1 VVTTTTSK
9 VIYGDDENGL
19 VFDDHVFR
27 KQELRELKMLQ
38 KYEQKQFQDLAFKAQ
53 LARDQ
58 QEKHFEQEKTSL
70 LRTYDTDLDAL
81 VRGQRQSI
89 ERIEQQQESE
99 LRLQSKRIRS
109 DQERELKQF
118 REGLKTELRL
128 LKQEVDLMPK
138 DSRKQAFRVRKD
150 RLETE
155 QAERVSLTCSKI
167 WGRVADFSLF
177 VQEKQFLERLNEN
190 HETSLR
196 RLSDSHRE
204 KIALME
210 RQFLQQ
216 KQQVGFYNF
225 SLKNA
230 YKSEIISFI
239 PLMDANKKSIQ
250 TNTVVIFFSVYRG
263 AFKFEC

>member
-1 VVTTTTSK
+1 MAFNIQKFKFHSQPKLIFTFKIKVRDRRTKEDIQLLNLKKKTRKRTRRFEIDGTVVTTTTSK

-19 VFDDHVFR
+19 VYDDHVFR

-58 QEKHFEQEKTSL
+58 QEKHFDQEKTSL
-70 LRTYDTDLDAL
+70 LRTYDADLDAL
-81 VRGQRQSI
+81 NRGQRQSI

-118 REGLKTELRL
+118 REGLKTEMRL

-150 RLETE
+150 RLEAE
-155 QAERVSLTCSKI
+155 QSERVDTKL
-167 WGRVADFSLF
+167 
-177 VQEKQFLERLNEN
+177 
-190 HETSLR
+190 
-196 RLSDSHRE
+196 
-204 KIALME
+204 
-210 RQFLQQ
+210 
-216 KQQVGFYNF
+216 
-225 SLKNA
+225 
-230 YKSEIISFI
+230 ISFT
-239 PLMDANKKSIQ
+239 LR
-250 TNTVVIFFSVYRG
+250 FLFS
-263 AFKFEC
+263 

>member
-1 VVTTTTSK
+1 MTTTTSK

-38 KYEQKQFQDLAFKAQ
+38 KYEQKQFQDLAFKSQ

-70 LRTYDTDLDAL
+70 LRTYDTDLEAL
-81 VRGQRQSI
+81 IRGQRQSI

-138 DSRKQAFRVRKD
+138 ESRKQAFRVRKD

-155 QAERVSLTCSKI
+155 QAERVRLGCDNLWE
-167 WGRVADFSLF
+167 WGLIFCARFF
-177 VQEKQFLERLNEN
+177 QEKQFLERLNEN

-216 KQQVGFYNF
+216 KQQVCYVVNIF
-225 SLKNA
+225 SLDFRSFLPQIWA
-230 YKSEIISFI
+230 YS
-239 PLMDANKKSIQ
+239 N
-250 TNTVVIFFSVYRG
+250 IFHELLRF
-263 AFKFEC
+263 